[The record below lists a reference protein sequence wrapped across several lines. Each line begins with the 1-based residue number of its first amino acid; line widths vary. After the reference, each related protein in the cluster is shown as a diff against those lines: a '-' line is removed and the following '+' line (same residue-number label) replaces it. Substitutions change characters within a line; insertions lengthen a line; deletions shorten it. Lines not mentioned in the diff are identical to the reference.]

1 MGHLSRV
8 HTRRMGERMNTV
20 ARIVA
25 GAGTSKRGSRQRPS
39 DLGEGEGP
47 GRAKRVR
54 GHIYLAIVIAL
65 GIVVLVVVGGGPAFV
80 SSTISG
86 LTMGSYLALGAVGL
100 TLLFGTLHLVNFA
113 HGDMMTAGA
122 YVALLVN
129 VGLHA
134 SMLIAG
140 LAALI
145 AMALVG
151 GLFEIALW
159 RPLRKRHAGN
169 LQLLLVGIGL
179 AYVIRNVV
187 QLIAGSDPQVLRL
200 DVTSTWVLPGGV
212 RVGKAELAVL
222 AVGFLIVLIV
232 ASMIRYSTMGK
243 QMRAMADNRT
253 LAEVTGL
260 NTRRITLLTWL
271 LAGGLAGLAGILA
284 ASASG
289 QIDPNFG
296 FQLLLYLFVALV
308 LGGLG
313 NAYGALAG
321 GIALGLVEE
330 WSTLVLDPKWKISVG
345 FAALILVV
353 LLRPNGMFGRPTL
366 K

>member
-1 MGHLSRV
+1 
-8 HTRRMGERMNTV
+8 MNLLPLLL
-20 ARIVA
+20 A
-25 GAGTSKRGSRQRPS
+25 GWSA
-39 DLGEGEGP
+39 
-47 GRAKRVR
+47 
-54 GHIYLAIVIAL
+54 LAA
-65 GIVVLVVVGGGPAFV
+65 PA
-80 SSTISG
+80 
-86 LTMGSYLALGAVGL
+86 APPD
-100 TLLFGTLHLVNFA
+100 TLDYGLFGTLHLVNFA

-122 YVALLVN
+122 YAALVVN
-129 VGLHA
+129 VQLHA
-134 SMLIAG
+134 SILIAG
-140 LAALI
+140 LAGLV

-151 GLFEIALW
+151 GLFEVTLW
-159 RPLRKRHAGN
+159 RPLRRRHAGH

-187 QLIAGSDPQVLRL
+187 QLIAGSDPQVLRI
-200 DVTSTWVLPGGV
+200 DVTSTWSLPGGV
-212 RVGKAELAVL
+212 RVGHAELAVL
-222 AVGFLIVLIV
+222 VVGLAVVIIV
-232 ASMIRYSTMGK
+232 ATIMRYSTLGR
-243 QMRAMADNRT
+243 QMRAMADNRS

-260 NTRRITLLTWL
+260 DTRRITLLTWF

-321 GIALGLVEE
+321 GVALGLVEE

-353 LLRPNGMFGRPTL
+353 LLRPNGLFGRPTL

>member
-1 MGHLSRV
+1 
-8 HTRRMGERMNTV
+8 MNPVTKLVTV
-20 ARIVA
+20 ASTA
-25 GAGTSKRGSRQRPS
+25 GQRQARRKNGEVEEDPGANRVKRLKGY
-39 DLGEGEGP
+39 G
-47 GRAKRVR
+47 
-54 GHIYLAIVIAL
+54 YLVLVIAACV
-65 GIVVLVVVGGGPAFV
+65 GVLIAVGGGSAFV

-122 YVALLVN
+122 YVALVVN
-129 VGLHA
+129 VQLHA
-134 SMLIAG
+134 SILIAG
-140 LAALI
+140 LVALI

-151 GLFEIALW
+151 GLFEVTLW

-187 QLIAGSDPQVLRL
+187 QLIAGSDPQVLRV
-200 DVTSTWVLPGGV
+200 DVTSTWLLFGGV
-212 RVGKAELAVL
+212 RVGHAELAVL
-222 AVGFLIVLIV
+222 VIGLAVVFMV
-232 ASMIRYSTMGK
+232 ATIMRYSTLGR
-243 QMRAMADNRT
+243 QMRAMADNRS

-260 NTRRITLLTWL
+260 DTRRITLFTWL

-321 GIALGLVEE
+321 GVALGLVEE

-345 FAALILVV
+345 FAALIIVV